1 MATTRYR
8 ARMSEPTREQIA
20 EAQSAKL
27 RALLTEHAPRSPF
40 WAAKLAGCDLA
51 AVRTAADLHSL
62 PLCTKQ
68 ELVDDQAAH
77 PPFGTAL
84 TKPAAAYNRV
94 HQTSGTTGE
103 PLRWLDDAA
112 SWAWFGECWDR
123 IYALA
128 GLTTD
133 DRLFF
138 PFSFGPFIGFW
149 AAFDAASRAGRFTIA
164 GGGMSSEGRLRLIST
179 VSPTVVGCTPTYALR
194 LAEVADATGFD
205 LAGSSVRKL
214 FVAGEPGGAVPEV
227 RDRIEAAWGAT
238 VFDQWGMTELG
249 SVTAAA
255 AGDRDAVY
263 VLDEHFVAEVLDP
276 ETHEPVEPGGTGEL
290 VVTNLGRVASP
301 LIRYRTGD
309 LVRLSA
315 EPSPAGLL
323 YTRLEGG
330 ILSRLDDMVTVRGNN
345 VFPSAVDAVLRTV
358 PGVAEYRVTVTT
370 SRAMPHLR
378 IEVEPA
384 AGADPA
390 ALLPACRKAVKE
402 RLNFTAELLAAEP
415 DSLPRFEMKGRRWV
429 RDAPPR

>member
-1 MATTRYR
+1 MTA
-8 ARMSEPTREQIA
+8 ADIA
-20 EAQSAKL
+20 EVQAAKL
-27 RALLTEHAPRSPF
+27 RVLLTGHVPHSPF
-40 WAAKLAGCDLA
+40 WSAKLAGVDLA
-51 AVRTAADLHSL
+51 AVRSADDLSRL

-68 ELVDDQAAH
+68 ELVDDQATN
-77 PPFGTAL
+77 PPFGTVP
-84 TKPAAAYNRV
+84 TKPAARYNRV

-103 PLRWLDDAA
+103 PLRWLDDADG
-112 SWAWFGECWDR
+112 WAWFGRCWEE
-123 IYALA
+123 IYRLA
-128 GLTTD
+128 GVTDD

-149 AAFDAASRAGRFTIA
+149 AAFDGAARAGRFTIA

-194 LAEVADATGFD
+194 LAEVAGATGFN
-205 LAGSSVRKL
+205 LPGSSVRKL

-249 SVTAAA
+249 SVTAVAE
-255 AGDRDAVY
+255 GDREAIY
-263 VLDEHFVAEVLDP
+263 VLDREFVAEVLDP
-276 ETHEPVEPGGTGEL
+276 DTHEPVPPGETGEL
-290 VVTNLGRVASP
+290 VVTNLGRFASP

-315 EPSPAGLL
+315 APSPVGLP

-330 ILSRLDDMVTVRGNN
+330 ILSRLDDMVTIRGNN

-370 SRAMPHLR
+370 ARAMPHLR
-378 IEVEPA
+378 IQIEPTGGTA
-384 AGADPA
+384 PA
-390 ALLPACRKAVKE
+390 ALLPAVHKAVKE
-402 RLNFTAELLAAEP
+402 RLNFTAEIVPAAPNE
-415 DSLPRFEMKGRRWV
+415 LPRFEMKGRRWV
-429 RDAPPR
+429 KE

>member
-1 MATTRYR
+1 MDH
-8 ARMSEPTREQIA
+8 PTRA
-20 EAQSAKL
+20 EIDAAQAAKL
-27 RALLTEHAPRSPF
+27 RALLTDHAPRSPF
-40 WAAKLAGCDLA
+40 WANKLAGCDIA
-51 AVRTAADLHSL
+51 AVRTAADLRSL

-68 ELVDDQAAH
+68 ELVDDQAAN
-77 PPFGTAL
+77 PPFGTVL

-112 SWAWFGECWDR
+112 SWRWFGECWAE
-123 IYALA
+123 IYRLA
-128 GLTTD
+128 GLTD
-133 DRLFF
+133 EDRLFF

-164 GGGMSSEGRLRLIST
+164 GGGMSSEGRLRLISM

-194 LAEVADATGFD
+194 LAEVAAATGFD
-205 LAGSSVRKL
+205 LPGCSVTKL
-214 FVAGEPGGAVPEV
+214 FVAGEPGGAVPAV
-227 RDRIEAAWGAT
+227 RDAIEAAWGAT

-255 AGDRDAVY
+255 AGDRDAIY
-263 VLDEHFVAEVLDP
+263 VLDDHFVAEVLDP
-276 ETHEPVEPGGTGEL
+276 HTHAPVEPGETGEL

-315 EPSPAGLL
+315 DPSPVGLP
-323 YTRLEGG
+323 YTRLAGG

-345 VFPSAVDAVLRTV
+345 VFPSAVDAVLRSV
-358 PGVAEYRVTVTT
+358 PGVTEYRVTVTT
-370 SRAMPHLR
+370 ARAMPHLR

-390 ALLPACRKAVKE
+390 AVLPACHKAVKE
-402 RLNFTAELLAAEP
+402 QLNFTAELLPAAP
-415 DSLPRFEMKGRRWV
+415 GTLPRFEMKGRRWV
-429 RDAPPR
+429 RDNAAVPV

>member
-1 MATTRYR
+1 MYGPPMPARTAPEIAAT
-8 ARMSEPTREQIA
+8 
-20 EAQSAKL
+20 QSAKL
-27 RALLTEHAPRSPF
+27 RALLTGHAPRSPF
-40 WAAKLAGCDLA
+40 WAEKFAGVDIA
-51 AVRTAADLHSL
+51 AVRTAADLCAL

-77 PPFGTAL
+77 PPFGTVL
-84 TKPAAAYNRV
+84 TKPASAYNRV

-103 PLRWLDDAA
+103 PLRWLDDAE
-112 SWAWFGECWDR
+112 SWAWFGECWAE
-123 IYALA
+123 IYRLA
-128 GLTTD
+128 GLTEE

-149 AAFDAASRAGRFTIA
+149 AAFDAAARAGRFTIA
-164 GGGMSSEGRLRLIST
+164 GGGMSSEGRLRLIAS

-194 LAEVADATGFD
+194 LAEVAGATGFD
-205 LAGSSVRKL
+205 LPGCSVTKL

-227 RDRIEAAWGAT
+227 RDAIEEAWGAT

-255 AGDRDAVY
+255 AGDREAIY
-263 VLDEHFVAEVLDP
+263 VLDEHFVAEVLHPDTQAPVDP
-276 ETHEPVEPGGTGEL
+276 GETGEL
-290 VVTNLGRVASP
+290 VVTNLGRLASP

-315 EPSPAGLL
+315 GPSPVGLP

-370 SRAMPHLR
+370 ARAMPHLR

-384 AGADPA
+384 DAADPA
-390 ALLPACRKAVKE
+390 AVLPAAYKAVKE
-402 RLNFTAELLAAEP
+402 RLNFTAELVPAP
-415 DSLPRFEMKGRRWV
+415 VGSLPRFEMKGRRWV
-429 RDAPPR
+429 RG